1 MRGSR
6 RQIHFH
12 SAHGSGRMAVKY
24 CTELL
29 PGPIMIDYTDY
40 RGQFRAGEPDGRGR
54 MRVNADVFEGTFYP
68 SLSYGEY
75 LIPFVGTR
83 TLADGST
90 QDGTF
95 ILARGCC
102 YKITDVCFE
111 SGFIMMSRY
120 CLRVKHVGSTND
132 AIFEYATRTFLRT
145 PVHSPVNRKVLLKCS
160 SVMSRGC
167 RTNGVMRLK
176 FWNAR
181 DCEG

>member
-120 CLRVKHVGSTND
+120 CLRVKLSVVRTTPFSSTPPGRFFGRRCTVPL
-132 AIFEYATRTFLRT
+132 IE
-145 PVHSPVNRKVLLKCS
+145 KCCR
-160 SVMSRGC
+160 SVQ
-167 RTNGVMRLK
+167 
-176 FWNAR
+176 A
-181 DCEG
+181 